1 MKKFILALLLV
12 SSFLYAQTSLDII
25 KEMNKSTYKSMQ
37 EQDFRSDEFK
47 KGVEESM
54 KTMEKEVMD
63 GIESMK
69 TEFKEFGSSY
79 MAEAKTNKQIVDL
92 QVENQ
97 FLKNKIADLEYG
109 LNNKERQIAD
119 KDQELLNLKIRYN
132 TLSKAM
138 YFLTRYKCTPY
149 ELADYFTDEEFK
161 IINGLPKEWE
171 RKYLIKQ

>member
-37 EQDFRSDEFK
+37 EQDLRSDEFK

-79 MAEAKTNKQIVDL
+79 MTEAKTNKQIVDL

-171 RKYLIKQ
+171 RKYLIK

>member
-25 KEMNKSTYKSMQ
+25 KEINKSTYKSVQ
-37 EQDFRSDEFK
+37 EQDLKSDEFK
-47 KGVEESM
+47 KEVEESM

-69 TEFKEFGSSY
+69 TEFKEFGSNY
-79 MAEAKTNKQIVDL
+79 MTEAKTNKRIVDL

-109 LNNKERQIAD
+109 LNNKEQQIAD
-119 KDQELLNLKIRYN
+119 KDQELLKLKIRYN

-138 YFLTRYKCTPY
+138 YFLIKYKCTPY
-149 ELADYFTDEEFK
+149 ELAEYFTDEEFK

-171 RKYLIKQ
+171 RKYLIK

>member
-1 MKKFILALLLV
+1 MKKFILLLLLV
-12 SSFLYAQTSLDII
+12 NSFLYAQTSLDII
-25 KEMNKSTYKSMQ
+25 KEINKSTYGSLK
-37 EQDFRSDEFK
+37 EQDLKSDEFK
-47 KGVEESM
+47 KEVEESM
-54 KTMEKEVMD
+54 KTMEKEVTA

-69 TEFKEFGSSY
+69 SEFKEFGSNY
-79 MAEAKTNKQIVDL
+79 MTEAKTNKRIIDL

-109 LNNKERQIAD
+109 LNNKEKQIAD
-119 KDQELLNLKIRYN
+119 KDQELMRLKIRYN

-138 YFLTRYKCTPY
+138 YFLLKYKCTPY

-171 RKYLIKQ
+171 RKYLIK

>member
-37 EQDFRSDEFK
+37 EQDLRSDEFK

-161 IINGLPKEWE
+161 IINELPKEWE
-171 RKYLIKQ
+171 RKYLIK

>member
-1 MKKFILALLLV
+1 MKKLILVILLV
-12 SSFLYAQTSLDII
+12 NSFLYAQTSLDII
-25 KEMNKSTYKSMQ
+25 KEINKSTYKSMQ
-37 EQDFRSDEFK
+37 EQDLKSDEFK
-47 KGVEESM
+47 KEVEESM

-69 TEFKEFGSSY
+69 TEFKEFGSNY
-79 MAEAKTNKQIVDL
+79 MTEAKTNKRIVDL

-109 LNNKERQIAD
+109 LNNKEKQIAD
-119 KDQELLNLKIRYN
+119 KDQELMRLKIRYN
-132 TLSKAM
+132 VLSKAM
-138 YFLTRYKCTPY
+138 YFLLKYKCTPY

-171 RKYLIKQ
+171 RKYLIK

>member
-25 KEMNKSTYKSMQ
+25 KEINKNTYKSIQ
-37 EQDFRSDEFK
+37 EQDLKSDEFK
-47 KGVEESM
+47 KEVEESM
-54 KTMEKEVMD
+54 KTMEKEVTA

-69 TEFKEFGSSY
+69 TEFKEFGSNY
-79 MAEAKTNKQIVDL
+79 MTEAKTNKRIVDL

-109 LNNKERQIAD
+109 LNNKEKQIAD
-119 KDQELLNLKIRYN
+119 KDQELMRLKIRYN
-132 TLSKAM
+132 VLSKAM
-138 YFLTRYKCTPY
+138 YFLLKYKCTPY

-171 RKYLIKQ
+171 RKYLIK

>member
-1 MKKFILALLLV
+1 MKKLILVILLV
-12 SSFLYAQTSLDII
+12 NSFLYAQTSLDII
-25 KEMNKSTYKSMQ
+25 KEINKSTYGSLK
-37 EQDFRSDEFK
+37 EQDLRSDEFK
-47 KGVEESM
+47 KEVEESM

-69 TEFKEFGSSY
+69 TEFKEFGSNY
-79 MAEAKTNKQIVDL
+79 MTEAKTNKRIIDL

-119 KDQELLNLKIRYN
+119 KDQELMRLKIRYN

-138 YFLTRYKCTPY
+138 YFLLKYKCTPY

-171 RKYLIKQ
+171 RKYLIK

>member
-1 MKKFILALLLV
+1 MKKFILLLLLV
-12 SSFLYAQTSLDII
+12 NSFLYAQTSLDII
-25 KEMNKSTYKSMQ
+25 KEINKSTYGSLK
-37 EQDFRSDEFK
+37 EQDLKSDEFK
-47 KGVEESM
+47 KEVEESM
-54 KTMEKEVMD
+54 KTMEKEVTA

-69 TEFKEFGSSY
+69 SEFKEFGSNY
-79 MAEAKTNKQIVDL
+79 MTEAKTNKRIIDL

-109 LNNKERQIAD
+109 LNNKEKQIAD
-119 KDQELLNLKIRYN
+119 KDQELMKLKIRYN

-138 YFLTRYKCTPY
+138 YFLLKYKCTPY

-171 RKYLIKQ
+171 RKYLIK

>member
-1 MKKFILALLLV
+1 MKKLILALLLV

-25 KEMNKSTYKSMQ
+25 KEINKSTYGSLK
-37 EQDFRSDEFK
+37 EQDLKSDEFK
-47 KGVEESM
+47 KEVEESM
-54 KTMEKEVMD
+54 KTMEKEVTA

-69 TEFKEFGSSY
+69 TEFKEFGSNY
-79 MAEAKTNKQIVDL
+79 MTEAKTNKRIVDL

-109 LNNKERQIAD
+109 LNNKEKQIAD
-119 KDQELLNLKIRYN
+119 KDQELLKLKIRYN

-138 YFLTRYKCTPY
+138 YFLLKYKCTPY

-161 IINGLPKEWE
+161 IINGLPKEWK
-171 RKYLIKQ
+171 RKYE

>member
-12 SSFLYAQTSLDII
+12 NSFLYAQTSLDII
-25 KEMNKSTYKSMQ
+25 KEINKNTYKSMQ
-37 EQDFRSDEFK
+37 EQDLKSDEFK
-47 KGVEESM
+47 KEVEESM

-69 TEFKEFGSSY
+69 TEFKEFGSNY
-79 MAEAKTNKQIVDL
+79 MTEAKTNKQIVDL

-109 LNNKERQIAD
+109 LNNKEKQITD
-119 KDQELLNLKIRYN
+119 KDQEILNLKIRYN
-132 TLSKAM
+132 ALSKAI
-138 YFLTRYKCTPY
+138 YFLTKYKCTSY

-161 IINGLPKEWE
+161 IINELPKEWK
-171 RKYLIKQ
+171 RKYLIK

>member
-12 SSFLYAQTSLDII
+12 NSFLYAQTSLDII
-25 KEMNKSTYKSMQ
+25 KEINKSTYKSIQ
-37 EQDFRSDEFK
+37 EQDLKSDEFK
-47 KGVEESM
+47 KEVEESM

-69 TEFKEFGSSY
+69 TEFKEFGSNY
-79 MAEAKTNKQIVDL
+79 MTEAKTNKRIVDL

-109 LNNKERQIAD
+109 LNNKEKQIAD
-119 KDQELLNLKIRYN
+119 KDQELMRLKIRYN
-132 TLSKAM
+132 VLSKAM
-138 YFLTRYKCTPY
+138 YFLLKYKCTPY

-171 RKYLIKQ
+171 RKYLIK

>member
-1 MKKFILALLLV
+1 MKKLILVILLV
-12 SSFLYAQTSLDII
+12 NSFLYAQTSLDII
-25 KEMNKSTYKSMQ
+25 KEINKSTYGSLK
-37 EQDFRSDEFK
+37 EQDLKSDEFK
-47 KGVEESM
+47 KEVEESM

-69 TEFKEFGSSY
+69 TEFKEFGSNY
-79 MAEAKTNKQIVDL
+79 MTEAKTNKRIVDL

-109 LNNKERQIAD
+109 LNNKEKQIAD
-119 KDQELLNLKIRYN
+119 KDQELMRLKIRYN

-138 YFLTRYKCTPY
+138 YFLLKYKCTPY

-171 RKYLIKQ
+171 RKYLIK

>member
-1 MKKFILALLLV
+1 MKKLILVILLV
-12 SSFLYAQTSLDII
+12 NSFLYAQTSLDII
-25 KEMNKSTYKSMQ
+25 KEINKSTYGSLK
-37 EQDFRSDEFK
+37 EQDLRSDEFK
-47 KGVEESM
+47 KEVEESM

-69 TEFKEFGSSY
+69 TEFKEFGSNY
-79 MAEAKTNKQIVDL
+79 MTEAKTNKRIVDL

-119 KDQELLNLKIRYN
+119 KDQELMRLKIRYN

-138 YFLTRYKCTPY
+138 YFLLKYKCTPY

-171 RKYLIKQ
+171 RKYLIK

>member
-1 MKKFILALLLV
+1 MKKLILVILLV
-12 SSFLYAQTSLDII
+12 NSFLYAQTSLDII
-25 KEMNKSTYKSMQ
+25 KEINKSTYESMK
-37 EQDFRSDEFK
+37 EQDLKSDEFK
-47 KGVEESM
+47 KEVEESM

-63 GIESMK
+63 GIKSMK

-79 MAEAKTNKQIVDL
+79 MTEAKTNKRIVDL

-119 KDQELLNLKIRYN
+119 KDQELMRLKIRYN
-132 TLSKAM
+132 VLSKAM
-138 YFLTRYKCTPY
+138 YFLLKYKCTPY

-171 RKYLIKQ
+171 RKYE

>member
-12 SSFLYAQTSLDII
+12 NSFLYAQTSLDII
-25 KEMNKSTYKSMQ
+25 KEINKSTYGSLK
-37 EQDFRSDEFK
+37 EQDLKSDEFK
-47 KGVEESM
+47 KEVEESM

-63 GIESMK
+63 GIRSMK
-69 TEFKEFGSSY
+69 NEFNEFGSNY
-79 MAEAKTNKQIVDL
+79 RTEAKTNKQIVDL

-109 LNNKERQIAD
+109 LNNKEQQIAD
-119 KDQELLNLKIRYN
+119 KDQELLKLKIRYN
-132 TLSKAM
+132 ALSKAI
-138 YFLTRYKCTPY
+138 YFLIKYKCTPY

-171 RKYLIKQ
+171 RKYE